1 MAVETALAWAML
13 TAIVVVQRAI
23 GGDSKRQQQWRRR
36 QHGQYFKFNNL
47 LVVRVTAI
55 EVASASETAQGVVT
69 ATATANFES

>member
-13 TAIVVVQRAI
+13 TAIVIMQRAT
-23 GGDSKRQQQWRRR
+23 GGDSKQQQQWRQQ
-36 QHGQYFKFNNL
+36 QHGQYFKFNNW

-55 EVASASETAQGVVT
+55 EVASASETAQGAVT